1 MFYNPRN
8 FKLEPVITGLAPH
21 ERWILLLLIID
32 NYDSF
37 THNLA
42 RYFVTLGQDVKVVR
56 NDELTCEDI
65 TALEPDY
72 LVLSPGPCTPNE
84 SGVTLDAIK
93 QFAGVI
99 PMLGV
104 CLGHQAI
111 AQVFG
116 AKIVRANNIKHGKT
130 SYISHDANALFNGVD
145 NPFIATRYHSLL
157 VDNESLPEDIVV
169 TAWCDETAPEETAG
183 HREIMAIEHRTLA
196 IYGVQFHPESLLSTS
211 GLQILANFLTE
222 STDKLT

>member
-1 MFYNPRN
+1 M
-8 FKLEPVITGLAPH
+8 
-21 ERWILLLLIID
+21 LLIID

-56 NDELTCEDI
+56 NNELTCEDI
-65 TALEPDY
+65 TALAPDY

-93 QFAGVI
+93 QFSGVI

-130 SYISHDANALFNGVD
+130 SYITHNGSALFNDVD
-145 NPFIATRYHSLL
+145 TPFIATRYHSLL
-157 VDNESLPEDIVV
+157 VDNESLPEEIIV
-169 TAWCDETAPEETAG
+169 TAWCEETAHEEKG
-183 HREIMAIEHRTLA
+183 LGGKNLEESTGQHEIMAIEHRTLA

-222 STDKLT
+222 SADKLTKA